1 MFDPQMLIAWRRRH
15 ELTQTELARLL
26 GLPQPEAGGRVTVT
40 RWERGLSEPAPYLP
54 LALEALERRR
64 NRPARRA

>member
-1 MFDPQMLIAWRRRH
+1 MFDPAVLVAWRRKH

-40 RWERGLSEPAPYLP
+40 RWERGLSSPAPYLL

-64 NRPARRA
+64 RPPTRRV